1 MKMLI
6 AYILAATSLLA
17 DTVHFSWTAN
27 TEPDL
32 NGYVLQIGTSLA
44 DGEFFNIPKEATHA
58 TAFMQPHQRAW
69 LRAASDSGGW
79 SDPAGPLEYKP
90 VAVEVFVQSTR
101 LGPNVPWTSW
111 ELFRIDESLFNPDM
125 ANIPMR
131 LNITRD
137 RLDVTL
143 PDLGA
148 TASFPLNTKAHPD
161 EFFRSYVAFRSL

>member
-1 MKMLI
+1 MKLLI

-27 TEPDL
+27 TESDL

-44 DGEFFNIPKEATHA
+44 DGEFFNIPKTATHA
-58 TAFMQPHQRAW
+58 TAFMLPHQRAW
-69 LRAASDSGGW
+69 LRAATDSGGW

-101 LGPNVPWTSW
+101 LGPSVPWTSW

-125 ANIPMR
+125 ANIPTR

-137 RLDVTL
+137 RLDVIFT
-143 PDLGA
+143 DLGA
-148 TASFPLNTKAHPD
+148 TASFPLDTSTGN
-161 EFFRSYVAFRSL
+161 EFFRSYVAFRPL